1 MSNYPKPVVRD
12 PKYER
17 WRWQTFGITWLAYAG
32 FYLTRKGFSA
42 AKVALGPGTEIGLS
56 KGQMAAIDTAYN
68 VAYMIGQFIFGVG
81 GDRVGTRRVILI
93 GMFLSVVAGA
103 AMGFSKTAVMFGILF
118 SIQGL
123 VQATGWGPLMKNVS
137 CFFSQRERGLILG
150 LWCTNYS
157 LGGFVST
164 IFAGRMGEKLGW
176 QWAFWAPAAALMIV
190 WILFLLFQRN
200 RPEDVGLPS
209 IEHYHGETPATISTT
224 ESAPGEGSDAAQT
237 NKTSWQE
244 IIGVITH
251 PVVLMLCLVYF
262 CLKPA
267 RYLFMFWGPQY
278 MHEKLGTGMAASALV
293 GSAFELGG
301 PLGALAGG
309 WVSDKFF
316 GARRMPVAV
325 ISLISLGILIFFF
338 HKLPADYWITGG
350 CFAVMGFFTYAAD
363 SLVNA
368 TAAVDFGTKR
378 GAATSAGVINGC
390 GSAGQILG
398 AALPGIVPL
407 AWGWDNIFAIL
418 SVATIFAGLVMVPKW
433 NAMPPKRA

>member
-1 MSNYPKPVVRD
+1 MPNPLD
-12 PKYER
+12 QKYCR
-17 WRWQTFGITWLAYAG
+17 WRWQTFAITWLAYAG

-42 AKVALGPGTEIGLS
+42 AKVALGPGTAIDLS

-93 GMFLSVVAGA
+93 GMFLSILAGA
-103 AMGFSKTAVMFGILF
+103 AMGFSRTALMFGIIF

-137 CFFSQRERGLILG
+137 SFFSQRERGMVLG

-157 LGGFVST
+157 LGGFLATVL
-164 IFAGRMGEKLGW
+164 AGRMGEQYGW
-176 QWAFWAPAAALMIV
+176 QWAFWAPAGLLLVI

-200 RPEDVGLPS
+200 RPEDVGLPP
-209 IEHYHGETPATISTT
+209 IDQYHGDAPPPAVTSSAASVMT
-224 ESAPGEGSDAAQT
+224 APGPI
-237 NKTSWQE
+237 KTSWRE
-244 IIGVITH
+244 IGDVIMN
-251 PVVLMLCLVYF
+251 PVVMMLCFVYF

-278 MHEKLGTGMAASALV
+278 MHEKLGTGIAASALV

-301 PLGALAGG
+301 PVGALLAG
-309 WVSDKFF
+309 WISDKCFSS
-316 GARRMPVAV
+316 RRMPVAV
-325 ISLISLGILIFFF
+325 LSLLGLGVMIFFF
-338 HKLPADYWITGG
+338 HQLPAQAWVIAG
-350 CFAVMGFFTYAAD
+350 CFAVMGAFTYAAD

-368 TAAVDFGTKR
+368 TAAVDFGTQR
-378 GAATSAGVINGC
+378 GAATATGVINGC
-390 GSAGQILG
+390 GSAGQIFG

-418 SVATIFAGLVMVPKW
+418 AGAVIFAGLVLLPKW
-433 NAMPPKRA
+433 NAMPPPAKAANA